1 MKSLKSKNRLMKVS
15 RAAFCFLC
23 LNFTFGIVTPSFAQM
38 QIEISGV
45 GQSQFPI
52 AVPSFSAENNLSSK
66 VTDVVRSDLA
76 NTGKFFNIDPGS
88 TVQGI
93 TENPDLSFW
102 TARRAQ
108 ALAVGDVKPLAG
120 GMFEITYRLYDTV
133 KKESLGGTTVQ
144 VSSQDIRRA
153 GHAIADDIVQRL
165 TGERGIFSTRL
176 SYITRNGKQ
185 YQLMVSD
192 SDGQNSRVALTSIEP
207 IISPVWSPDGKN
219 VAYVSFETKKPVVY
233 VHELSTGKR
242 IVLANQKGNNSAPA
256 WAPDGTKLAV
266 SLSRDG
272 NTQIYSLNADGSNL
286 KRLTS
291 GSAVD
296 TEPQWSKDGRSIY
309 FTSDRGGSPQIYRM
323 SSDGESFGSATRVTF
338 KHSYAT
344 SPRIS
349 PDGKHLAYI
358 ARAGGFKLQLLDL
371 KTGDVVGLTQTNYDE
386 TPSFAANGKFIL
398 YATRIGSRS
407 VLAAVSID
415 GAVKQVLS
423 IPGSDVREPAWGPF
437 MN

>member
-1 MKSLKSKNRLMKVS
+1 MKSFQPKYRFINNS
-15 RAAFCFLC
+15 RSVLFILSFCLS
-23 LNFTFGIVTPSFAQM
+23 LGIANHSFAQM

-52 AVPSFSAENNLSSK
+52 AVPSFSAENNLPSK
-66 VTDVVRSDLA
+66 VSDVIRSDLA

-108 ALAVGDVKPLAG
+108 ALAVGDVKALAG

-153 GHAIADDIVQRL
+153 GHTIADDIVQRL

-185 YQLMVSD
+185 FQLMISD

-207 IISPVWSPDGKN
+207 IISPVWSPDGKQ

-233 VHELSTGKR
+233 VHELATGKR

-256 WAPDGTKLAV
+256 WSPDGSKLAV

-272 NTQIYSLNADGSNL
+272 NTQVYSLNADGSNL

-296 TEPQWSKDGRSIY
+296 TEPQWSRDGRSIY

-323 SSDGESFGSATRVTF
+323 SSDGENSGSATRVTF

-358 ARAGGFKLQLLDL
+358 ARSGGFRLQLLDL

-386 TPSFAANGKFIL
+386 TPTFAANGKFIL
-398 YATRIGSRS
+398 YATRIGSRN
-407 VLAAVSID
+407 VLAAVSVD
-415 GAVKQVLS
+415 GTVKQVLS

>member
-1 MKSLKSKNRLMKVS
+1 MNSLKSKYRFIKDRS
-15 RAAFCFLC
+15 TAFCILC
-23 LNFTFGIVTPSFAQM
+23 LCLSFGIAKPSFAQM

-52 AVPSFSAENNLSSK
+52 AVPSFTAENNLSSK

-108 ALAVGDVKPLAG
+108 ALAVGDVKALAG
-120 GMFEITYRLYDTV
+120 GMFEVTYRLYDTV

-144 VSSQDIRRA
+144 VGSQDIRRA

-185 YQLMVSD
+185 FQLMISD

-256 WAPDGTKLAV
+256 WSPDGTKLAV
-266 SLSRDG
+266 SLSKDG

-323 SSDGESFGSATRVTF
+323 NSDGESFGPATRVTF

-349 PDGKHLAYI
+349 PDGKNLAYI
-358 ARAGGFKLQLLDL
+358 ARSGGFKLQLLDL

-386 TPSFAANGKFIL
+386 TPTFAANGKFIL
-398 YATRIGSRS
+398 YATRIGNRN

-415 GAVKQVLS
+415 GSVKQVLS

>member
-1 MKSLKSKNRLMKVS
+1 MPLFKSKYYFRKAMRALFNRLCLLTLVGVS
-15 RAAFCFLC
+15 
-23 LNFTFGIVTPSFAQM
+23 TSSFAQM

-45 GQSQFPI
+45 GQSLFPI
-52 AVPSFSAENNLSSK
+52 AVTSFMAENNLPAK

-93 TENPDLSFW
+93 SENPDLSFW

-108 ALAVGDVKPLAG
+108 ALAIGDVKPLPG
-120 GMFEITYRLYDTV
+120 GMFEITYRLFDTV

-144 VSSQDIRRA
+144 VSNQDLRRA

-176 SYITRNGKQ
+176 SYITKNNKQ
-185 YQLMVSD
+185 FQLMISD
-192 SDGQNSRVALTSIEP
+192 SDGQNSKVALTSIEP

-233 VHELSTGKR
+233 VHELATGKR

-256 WAPDGTKLAV
+256 WSPDGSKLAI

-286 KRLTS
+286 KRLTV

-296 TEPQWSKDGRSIY
+296 TEPQWSRDGRSIY

-323 SSDGESFGSATRVTF
+323 SSDGEVFGNASRVTF

-349 PDGKHLAYI
+349 PDGKYLAYI
-358 ARAGGFKLQLLDL
+358 ARAGGYKLQLLDL
-371 KTGDVVGLTQTNYDE
+371 KTGDVLGLTQTNYDE

-398 YATRIGSRS
+398 YATRIGSRN

-415 GAVKQVLS
+415 GAVKQTLS

>member
-1 MKSLKSKNRLMKVS
+1 MKSFQSMYRSIKNS
-15 RAAFCFLC
+15 RSTLFILSLCFSL
-23 LNFTFGIVTPSFAQM
+23 GIATPGFAQM

-52 AVPSFSAENNLSSK
+52 AVPSFSAENNLSTK
-66 VTDVVRSDLA
+66 VTDVIRSDLA

-108 ALAVGDVKPLAG
+108 ALAVGDVKALAG

-144 VSSQDIRRA
+144 VSSQELRRA
-153 GHAIADDIVQRL
+153 GHTIADDIVQRL

-185 YQLMVSD
+185 FQLMVSD

-207 IISPVWSPDGKN
+207 IISPVWSPDGKQ
-219 VAYVSFETKKPVVY
+219 VAYVSFETKKPVIY
-233 VHELSTGKR
+233 VHELATGKR

-256 WAPDGTKLAV
+256 WSPDGSKLAV

-272 NTQIYSLNADGSNL
+272 NTQVYSLNADGSNL

-296 TEPQWSKDGRSIY
+296 TEPQWSRDGRSIY

-323 SSDGESFGSATRVTF
+323 SSDGENFGSASRVTF

-358 ARAGGFKLQLLDL
+358 ARSGGFKLQLLDL

-386 TPSFAANGKFIL
+386 TPTFAANGKFIL
-398 YATRIGSRS
+398 YATRVGSRN
-407 VLAAVSID
+407 VLAAVSVD
-415 GAVKQVLS
+415 GTVKQVLS

>member
-1 MKSLKSKNRLMKVS
+1 MKSLKSKYRFINDS
-15 RAAFCFLC
+15 RTALWSFCVYLS
-23 LNFTFGIVTPSFAQM
+23 FGIATPSFAQM

-52 AVPSFSAENNLSSK
+52 AVPSFSAENTLNAK

-108 ALAVGDVKPLAG
+108 ALAVGDVKALAG
-120 GMFEITYRLYDTV
+120 GMFEVTYRLYDTV

-144 VSSQDIRRA
+144 VGSQDIRRA

-185 YQLMVSD
+185 YQLMISD

-233 VHELSTGKR
+233 VHELATGKR

-256 WAPDGTKLAV
+256 WSPDGTKLAV
-266 SLSRDG
+266 SLSKDG
-272 NTQIYSLNADGSNL
+272 NTQIYSLNADGSNI

-296 TEPQWSKDGRSIY
+296 TEPQWSRDGRSIY

-323 SSDGESFGSATRVTF
+323 SSEGESFGSATRVTF

-386 TPSFAANGKFIL
+386 TPTFAANGKFIL
-398 YATRIGSRS
+398 YATRLGSRN

-415 GAVKQVLS
+415 GSVKQVLS